1 MTGRRSW
8 RRRTRRQVL
17 LLVCAV
23 VTTLCGPACGTSAD
37 ASHHTTALVPFSEP
51 DLVNPLRG
59 QYENLATELFP
70 QSNPAQ
76 PEPAWPG
83 TTDVGVR
90 LEWRTLQPRDPRT
103 LPRDAPDDVRFDF
116 RVLDRALESAHRD
129 GRRLGLRVTS
139 FNSCCETQY
148 PNGVDASVPDWLR
161 TISGATQTFRHAGV
175 SYVIPD
181 WNNTVYLSYF
191 GELVAALGRRYDR
204 DERLAWVEMSGYGD
218 FSENHVAFM
227 RDTLGIPGPAPADS
241 ERILGYHSQ
250 YRDQY
255 ITKTAITRLVEA
267 NLRAFRHTTL
277 ITAPGNP
284 EITRQLFRDSPT
296 LRGRRKPVGIRADG
310 LGAFSPI
317 PTWAEHQDSWY
328 VKHHDPIVNVVVNR
342 YRTAPVVTE
351 WIPNPPEPVDPM
363 TYYRRGL
370 RDVVNRHVSMT
381 ASTGFPAQ
389 LDAGPMPADQYDV
402 WAKANKFSGY
412 RYAATCSESPIDV
425 PSSEETRVRV
435 MWRNLGSAPA
445 YERWQPVYDIVAS
458 DGTAVR
464 TLPARI
470 DLRSLVADQRFDDD
484 SDEPAVAF
492 TDDVLTIAP
501 GLRPGTY
508 QIRTRV
514 LWREHKP
521 NATVSVDFPPM
532 KLAQTGR
539 DAAGS
544 YPVAQLTVR

>member
-1 MTGRRSW
+1 MPERTGRSW
-8 RRRTRRQVL
+8 LRRTPRHLL
-17 LLVCAV
+17 LLVC
-23 VTTLCGPACGTSAD
+23 TLVLTACGPFAD
-37 ASHHTTALVPFSEP
+37 ASDRTTHLIPYSAP

-83 TTDVGVR
+83 TTEVSVR

-103 LPRDAPDDVRFDF
+103 LPRNAPDEVRFEFGVID
-116 RVLDRALESAHRD
+116 RVLASAHRN

-148 PNGVDASVPDWLR
+148 PNDVDVSVPDWLR
-161 TISGATQTFRHAGV
+161 TIDGATRTFRHDGT
-175 SYVIPD
+175 SYVIPE
-181 WNNTVYLSYF
+181 WNHKAYLSHF
-191 GELVAALGRRYDR
+191 ADLLAALGRRYDH

-241 ERILGYHSQ
+241 EETLGYYSQ

-255 ITKTAITRLVEA
+255 ITRAAVTQLVEA
-267 NLRAFRHTTL
+267 NLRAFRHTQL

-284 EITRQLFRDSPT
+284 EITRQLFRDSPS

-317 PTWAEHQDSWY
+317 PTWAEHPDSWY
-328 VKHHDPIVNVVVNR
+328 VKNGDPIVNVVVNR
-342 YRTAPVVTE
+342 YRTAPIVTE
-351 WIPNPPEPVDPM
+351 WIPNPPEPVAPM
-363 TYYRRGL
+363 AYYRRGL
-370 RDVVNRHVSMT
+370 RDVVNSHVSMT
-381 ASTGFPAQ
+381 SSTGFPGQLGELMTSAQ
-389 LDAGPMPADQYDV
+389 YEV

-412 RYAATCSESPIDV
+412 RYAATGAQASYDASTTDEIHATV
-425 PSSEETRVRV
+425 V
-435 MWRNLGSAPA
+435 WRNLGSAPA

-458 DGTAVR
+458 DGSTIR
-464 TLPARI
+464 TVAAGV
-470 DLRSLVADQRFDDD
+470 DLRSLVADQRLEDE
-484 SDEPAVAF
+484 SDEPAVASS
-492 TDDVLTIAP
+492 DDVLIVGP
-501 GLRPGTY
+501 GLRPGAY

-521 NATVSVDFPPM
+521 NATVGMEFPPM
-532 KLAQTGR
+532 QLAQTER

-544 YPVAQLTVR
+544 YPVATITVQ

>member
-1 MTGRRSW
+1 MSG
-8 RRRTRRQVL
+8 RTRRTWLRNGRRHAV
-17 LLVCAV
+17 LLVCALV
-23 VTTLCGPACGTSAD
+23 LSSCGPFAD
-37 ASHHTTALVPFSEP
+37 ASWTKAQLITFSEP

-83 TTDVGVR
+83 TTDLGVR

-103 LPRDAPDDVRFDF
+103 LPRNAPDDVRFDF
-116 RVLDRALESAHRD
+116 GVLDRALESAHRN
-129 GRRLGLRVTS
+129 GQRLGLRITS
-139 FNSCCETQY
+139 FNSCCEMKY
-148 PNGVDASVPDWLR
+148 PDDVDVSVPNWLR
-161 TISGATQTFRHAGV
+161 TIGGATQTFRHSGV

-181 WNNTVYLSYF
+181 WNNKAYLSYF
-191 GELVAALGRRYDR
+191 GDLLAALGRRYDR

-241 ERILGYHSQ
+241 EKTLGYYSQ

-255 ITKTAITRLVEA
+255 ITKDSVTRLVDA
-267 NLRAFRHTTL
+267 NLRAFRNTML
-277 ITAPGNP
+277 VTAAGNP
-284 EITRQLFRDSPT
+284 EITRQLFRDSPL

-328 VKHHDPIVNVVVNR
+328 VQNRDPIVNVVANR
-342 YRTAPVVTE
+342 YRTAPIITE
-351 WIPNPPEPVDPM
+351 WIPNPPDPVDPM

-370 RDVVNRHVSMT
+370 RDVVNHHVSMT
-381 ASTGFPAQ
+381 SSTGFPGQ
-389 LDAGPMPADQYDV
+389 LGEDPMPSDQYEV
-402 WAKANKFSGY
+402 WSKANKFSGY
-412 RYAATCSESPIDV
+412 RYAATGAQPSFDV
-425 PSSEETRVRV
+425 STPEHATVTV
-435 MWRNLGSAPA
+435 VWHNLGSAPA
-445 YERWQPVYDIVAS
+445 YERWQPVYDIVAW
-458 DGTAVR
+458 DGRTVR
-464 TLPARI
+464 TLVSGI
-470 DLRSLVADQRFDDD
+470 DLRSLVADQRFEKD
-484 SDEPAVAF
+484 SDVPRAAT
-492 TDDVLTIAP
+492 TDDVLTIEP
-501 GLRPGTY
+501 GLPVGTY

-521 NATVSVDFPPM
+521 NATAIVDFPPM
-532 KLAQTGR
+532 QLAQSGR

-544 YPVAQLTVR
+544 YPITTFTVR